1 MSRVN
6 PTQERAVSESDYMI
20 MSKEEFDAIGKRVE
34 AEYAEQSRRAACFDD
49 LVAALERAKG
59 VLEAYQI
66 SVPRE
71 VTAALAKAREVR
83 K

>member
-49 LVAALERAKG
+49 LLGR
-59 VLEAYQI
+59 
-66 SVPRE
+66 
-71 VTAALAKAREVR
+71 
-83 K
+83 